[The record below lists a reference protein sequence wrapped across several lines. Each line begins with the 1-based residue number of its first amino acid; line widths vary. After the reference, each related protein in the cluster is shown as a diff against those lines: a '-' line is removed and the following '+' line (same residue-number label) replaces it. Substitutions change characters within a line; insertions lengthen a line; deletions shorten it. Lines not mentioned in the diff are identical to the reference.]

1 MNGVLSVLQK
11 KFNESMLKIPKI
23 ERTMIDNERFYTVA
37 GVKGYFP
44 SVTTVLSIVKK
55 HKLERWETT
64 LITNKIRTE
73 VLKMSE
79 HPTWRTQKTVVVD
92 NIIQVALESPNYRRD
107 LAVDF
112 GNKAHSII
120 DELIKGVPP
129 PVVLDEKYRALV
141 LGFEKWKRDSKLNLI
156 APETLIFSQKFKYAG
171 AMDAIGIATG
181 KDGKEHLVAI
191 DWKTTNELRPEHAL
205 QVAAYAKGLQEMINL
220 PVEEAWVIR
229 FDKHGRLTYDEYKL
243 ASVDKVFARFE
254 AALMLWQTYRNAKEE
269 DFWQISK
276 QQLTNT

>member
-1 MNGVLSVLQK
+1 
-11 KFNESMLKIPKI
+11 MLKIPKI

-73 VLKMSE
+73 ILRMSE
-79 HPTWRTQKTVVVD
+79 HPDWRTQKTEVV
-92 NIIQVALESPNYRRD
+92 NSIIQIASESPNQRRD

-112 GNKAHSII
+112 GNRAHSII
-120 DELIKGVPP
+120 DELIKGIAPP
-129 PVVLDEKYRALV
+129 PILDYKYRNLV
-141 LGFEKWKRDSKLNLI
+141 LGFEKWKKESKLNLI
-156 APETLIFSQKFKYAG
+156 APETLIFSNKFKYAG

-181 KDGKEHLVAI
+181 SDGKEHLVAI

-220 PVEEAWVIR
+220 PVQEAWVIK
-229 FDKHGRLTYDEYKL
+229 FDKHGKLTYDEYRV
-243 ASVDKVFARFE
+243 ANVDKAFARFE
-254 AALMLWQTYRNAKEE
+254 AALTLWQTYRNAKEE
-269 DFWQISK
+269 DFWRISNK
-276 QQLTNT
+276 H